1 MIGCFQDTPKK
12 RELTSDTPRHDETIL
27 GFLDRFPLY
36 LTSTS
41 SLGGRF
47 QPFFYTVTSR
57 GSHTCQRCCFSCCNQ
72 TRNRQSEQWK
82 DASALSSFSNTWTS
96 DHALSS
102 SSYHLFHKGG
112 VMSCG
117 QCSFPPFISFVFAQ
131 EELIGAYTPP
141 WDRPAVSHD

>member
-41 SLGGRF
+41 GGR
-47 QPFFYTVTSR
+47 
-57 GSHTCQRCCFSCCNQ
+57 
-72 TRNRQSEQWK
+72 EQWK
-82 DASALSSFSNTWTS
+82 DASALSLFSNAWTS

-102 SSYHLFHKGG
+102 SSYHHHKGG
-112 VMSCG
+112 IMSCG
-117 QCSFPPFISFVFAQ
+117 KCSSPPFISFVFAQ
-131 EELIGAYTPP
+131 EELIGTRTPP